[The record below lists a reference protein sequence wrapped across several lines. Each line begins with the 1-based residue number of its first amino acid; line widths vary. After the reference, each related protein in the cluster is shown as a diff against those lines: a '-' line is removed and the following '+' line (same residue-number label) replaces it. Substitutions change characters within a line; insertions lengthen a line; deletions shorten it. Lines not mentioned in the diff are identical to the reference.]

1 MSGERLLVVDT
12 ADAMRELGAALG
24 RVARSGDV
32 LVLTGDLGAGKTTLA
47 QGIAAGLGV
56 SDRVT
61 SPTFVI
67 SRVHDNPTGG
77 PALLHVDAYRLAS
90 VSEVDDLDLEHDLQ
104 RGVAVVEWGEG
115 LVDGLSAS
123 MVRVVITRSD
133 DIDDERRIVR
143 VDAADPR
150 WHDVVSL
157 LGLPEVTP

>member
-1 MSGERLLVVDT
+1 
-12 ADAMRELGAALG
+12 
-24 RVARSGDV
+24 
-32 LVLTGDLGAGKTTLA
+32 
-47 QGIAAGLGV
+47 
-56 SDRVT
+56 
-61 SPTFVI
+61 
-67 SRVHDNPTGG
+67 
-77 PALLHVDAYRLAS
+77 